1 MFPTS
6 TQSSYPI
13 IAMNYLPLR
22 TARLTIFL
30 FTLMMVVCKTHLV
43 NAESSSPPNI
53 VFIISDDMGYS
64 DLGCYGGE
72 LNTPTLDSLA
82 ADGVRFT
89 NYYCENM
96 CMATRA
102 AILSGVYTNTSYQK
116 KELRKDLITIPN
128 VLKQAGYHT
137 AMSGKWHQSKLGDTA
152 GLPTRR
158 GFDRYYG
165 TINGAGSFF
174 APSSLMRNEKLI
186 EEEFLEKDFY
196 YTDAITDNAV
206 KFIEECDAE
215 TPLFLYVAYTAAHW
229 PLHARDADI
238 KKFVGKFDAG
248 WDNLREARF
257 KRMQKLGILPEHSK
271 LSPRDAGVPAWEAEE
286 HKAWQLRRMEVYAA
300 QVDVMDQGIARI
312 VDSLKATGRYEN
324 TLLMFTI
331 DNGGCHVE
339 YGPDRKGAYLPEK
352 TRDGRPV
359 VPGNLPHIMPGPE
372 DTYQSYGRGWANL
385 SNTPYRLFKTFSHE
399 GGIRVPLIVHWP
411 KIIQQGGQLN
421 TEMIHAIDFMPTFA
435 DLAGTQLPKK
445 YQGKPIVAID
455 GSSFATLLKGEDF
468 KGREAMFFR
477 WNKGKAVRQGN
488 WKLVQEKGKPWELYN
503 LAKDPSELKDLSKKL
518 PKQFAT
524 LQKLWEDWYRTS
536 LMK

>member
-1 MFPTS
+1 
-6 TQSSYPI
+6 
-13 IAMNYLPLR
+13 
-22 TARLTIFL
+22 
-30 FTLMMVVCKTHLV
+30 MVS
-43 NAESSSPPNI
+43 ADSASQPNI

-82 ADGVRFT
+82 AGGVRFT

-116 KELRKDLITIPN
+116 SQLRKDLITIPN

-137 AMSGKWHQSKLGDTA
+137 AMSGKWHQSKFGDPA
-152 GLPTRR
+152 GLPTKR

-165 TINGAGSFF
+165 TIHGAGSFF
-174 APSSLMRNEKLI
+174 APSSLMRNEKSI
-186 EEEFLEKDFY
+186 EKEFLEKDFY

-206 KFIEECDAE
+206 KFIEECEKE

-229 PLHARDADI
+229 PLHARDVDI
-238 KKFVGKFDAG
+238 KKFAGKFDAG
-248 WDNLREARF
+248 WDKLREARF
-257 KRMQKLGILPEHSK
+257 GRMQKLGILPENSK
-271 LSPRDAGVPAWEAEE
+271 LSPRDSEVPSWESEQ

-339 YGPDRKGAYLPEK
+339 YGPDRKGDYLPEK

-385 SNTPYRLFKTFSHE
+385 SNTPYRLFKQYSHE

-411 KIIQQGGQLN
+411 NKIQHGGQLN
-421 TEMIHAIDFMPTFA
+421 TEIIHVIDFMPTFA
-435 DLAGTQLPKK
+435 DLAETQLPNKF
-445 YQGKPIVAID
+445 QGKPIVPID
-455 GSSFATLLKGEDF
+455 GSSFASLLKGESF
-468 KGREAMFFR
+468 QGREAMFFR
-477 WNKGKAVRQGN
+477 WNRGKAVRQGD

-518 PKQFAT
+518 PEQFAS
-524 LQKLWEDWYRTS
+524 LQKLWEDWNKTS
-536 LMK
+536 LKK